1 MFLPCF
7 RMVPRQNNQYKDQAV
22 GNVNSIKDLCE
33 MRDEIRA
40 LLLRFGFASLPVV
53 FSVLPSAV
61 SRPLKRSKKAHN
73 FFEIRRQ
80 RWCPGRRAR
89 ARAHLHLYV
98 S

>member
-40 LLLRFGFASLPVV
+40 LLLRFGFASFASLPRGV
-53 FSVLPSAV
+53 FRLAV
-61 SRPLKRSKKAHN
+61 GRQSTVKAKQ
-73 FFEIRRQ
+73 E
-80 RWCPGRRAR
+80 
-89 ARAHLHLYV
+89 
-98 S
+98 ST

>member
-40 LLLRFGFASLPVV
+40 LLLRFGFASR
-53 FSVLPSAV
+53 AV
-61 SRPLKRSKKAHN
+61 YPPYTRYPNRGWVPC
-73 FFEIRRQ
+73 FVG
-80 RWCPGRRAR
+80 WMGR
-89 ARAHLHLYV
+89 
-98 S
+98 